1 MMYYILT
8 TLCVVLWFVFLG
20 SFLFTKNSGYYRIY
34 KRMNFSGIWFLKMFF
49 KEQLPFSVKVIFDK
63 SFEVKTLGV
72 QKIFGIL
79 LGALA
84 IEFVVTGI
92 IESFG
97 L

>member
-1 MMYYILT
+1 
-8 TLCVVLWFVFLG
+8 
-20 SFLFTKNSGYYRIY
+20 
-34 KRMNFSGIWFLKMFF
+34 MFF